1 MGVRVAGIMIAAI
14 SAVIAALAFW
24 NALRST
30 RTAQEALAESRSN
43 NQTAQW
49 QRSRD
54 DRIEVLGDA
63 MRLVEGLAGDS
74 TLSPHRVEPLRHAL
88 RTSAESARMMTPE
101 VRDLLDARAP
111 LPQEQVAAIRTQLL
125 ARIGEAAWE
134 IDRRQGASG
143 LMGRESA

>member
-1 MGVRVAGIMIAAI
+1 
-14 SAVIAALAFW
+14 
-24 NALRST
+24 
-30 RTAQEALAESRSN
+30 
-43 NQTAQW
+43 
-49 QRSRD
+49 
-54 DRIEVLGDA
+54 
-63 MRLVEGLAGDS
+63 
-74 TLSPHRVEPLRHAL
+74 
-88 RTSAESARMMTPE
+88 MMTPE